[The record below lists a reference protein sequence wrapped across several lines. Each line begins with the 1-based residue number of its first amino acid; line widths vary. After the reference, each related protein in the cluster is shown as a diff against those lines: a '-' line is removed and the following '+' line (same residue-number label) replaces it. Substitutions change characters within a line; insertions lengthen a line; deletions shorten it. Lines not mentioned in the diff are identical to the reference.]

1 MLCGLSKVSLTKHSI
16 DHPAEQ
22 RLKLFRRRPR
32 PPVEL
37 VAQNHR
43 IRYIERPKLEQ
54 FLSARFGNGN
64 FALEASPL
72 VHSRI
77 TLETDISTDEGG
89 PMGYQDPERRD
100 HYRCKLNL

>member
-1 MLCGLSKVSLTKHSI
+1 
-16 DHPAEQ
+16 
-22 RLKLFRRRPR
+22 LKLFRRRQM

-77 TLETDISTDEGG
+77 TL
-89 PMGYQDPERRD
+89 
-100 HYRCKLNL
+100 

>member
-1 MLCGLSKVSLTKHSI
+1 M
-16 DHPAEQ
+16 
-22 RLKLFRRRPR
+22 

-77 TLETDISTDEGG
+77 TL
-89 PMGYQDPERRD
+89 
-100 HYRCKLNL
+100 